1 MDDCE
6 SNTPEQDMEIA
17 EEALAQGDRRHAVF
31 HVAWALAT
39 DPLRREWLA
48 VLGRIIAGVDDPT
61 RLAPLEKETSF
72 AIAAVH
78 AYILGR
84 LGKYDGAIGIL
95 LQVFAG
101 RPDLPYLEWASGW
114 LRPSGVAGTFDL
126 TALFPGI
133 KAVLGRFP
141 GTVVATEADR
151 ALLEGLLPLAQR
163 LWDLR
168 DQLVPAP
175 PAPRSRW
182 LAWWGGH
189 DRDRPDPKIHGFF
202 LFFLTSVVRKTG
214 RFDEALRLSEEA
226 YRHVPGYT
234 TAIGLAMALAAL
246 GEVDRAVAAYR
257 DSERL
262 DPGNV
267 SGLVDA
273 AELLW
278 GHRKAEEAEQL
289 YGEILRKSPDDPRA
303 LPGYC
308 YLRYLSS
315 DCDASWLERLRDFV
329 DAHPDHQQARALL
342 RGVTPYFG
350 FLPSPSDA
358 FVNILRQFAEA
369 KEEPQAGPWTMS
381 YRVSSLEPP
390 SNRLA
395 FAMLARRS
403 GQTGQLDATIEAVPE
418 PDPRRP
424 LGRVAYQLWRYEET
438 EPIPVLPPPPDDLAQ
453 AVAAIASVDYDLES
467 WAESAAR
474 LGASLGADRV
484 DDLLGVMVHP
494 PMAPDAFTT
503 WDWVLRIQLAA
514 ALTVAGLDEGWGGS
528 LRRKVLVSLVNGP
541 MDWSVDA
548 AIIALAHLASND
560 PEIATEALEIFR
572 ARLINLPDRGY
583 TCYAIPLILA
593 MLEQPRVAGEDRAGL
608 RAKLR
613 ELS

>member
-1 MDDCE
+1 
-6 SNTPEQDMEIA
+6 MEIA

-48 VLGRIIAGVDDPT
+48 VLDRIIAGVEAPT

-84 LGKYDGAIGIL
+84 PGTYDRAIGIL

-101 RPDLPYLEWASGW
+101 RPDLPYLDWAGEW

-126 TALFPGI
+126 TALFLGI

-141 GTVVATEADR
+141 GTVVASEADR
-151 ALLEGLLPLAQR
+151 ALLEGLLPLTQR

-175 PAPRSRW
+175 RAPRSRW
-182 LAWWGGH
+182 LAWWGGR
-189 DRDRPDPKIHGFF
+189 DRDRPDPKVHGFF

-226 YRHVPGYT
+226 YRRVPGYT
-234 TAIGLAMALAAL
+234 TAIGRAMALAAL
-246 GEVDRAVAAYR
+246 GEVDRSVAASR
-257 DSERL
+257 DSERH

-278 GHRKAEEAEQL
+278 GSRKTEEAERL
-289 YGEILRKSPDDPRA
+289 YEEILRKSPDDPRA

-358 FVNILRQFAEA
+358 FVNILRQVAGPEP
-369 KEEPQAGPWTMS
+369 EPEPQTGLWTMN

-403 GQTGQLDATIEAVPE
+403 GRTAQLDATIEAIPE

-438 EPIPVLPPPPDDLAQ
+438 EPIPVLSPPPDDLAQ
-453 AVAAIASVDYDLES
+453 AVADIAVVDNDLES
-467 WAESAAR
+467 WAEAAAR

-494 PMAPDAFTT
+494 PMAPDAFTP

-514 ALTVAGLDEGWGGS
+514 ALTVTGLGEGWAGS

-548 AIIALAHLASND
+548 TIIAMAHLASND
-560 PEIATEALEIFR
+560 PEIAAEALEIFR
-572 ARLINLPDRGY
+572 ARLRNLPDRGY

-593 MLEQPRVAGEDRAGL
+593 MLEQPGVTGDERAEL